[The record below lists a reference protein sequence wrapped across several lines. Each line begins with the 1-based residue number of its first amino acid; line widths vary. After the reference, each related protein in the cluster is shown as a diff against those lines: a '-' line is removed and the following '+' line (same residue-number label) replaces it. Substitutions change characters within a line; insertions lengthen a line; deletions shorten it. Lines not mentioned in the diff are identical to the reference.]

1 MTRPLISVM
10 IGVYN
15 AERYLAEAID
25 SVFAQSYRPLELIVG
40 GSGAEAAGG
49 GPPRRYGAALT
60 YARQENAGNGSAR
73 NHAVRL
79 ASGELFAFL
88 DADDRFV
95 PGKLEHQFAALQADP
110 TLDMVFGHVREFVSP
125 ELTDVQRATVRPPAP
140 QPLPW
145 PAPNLMLIRR
155 ESFAGVGPFSESL
168 RVGVTVD
175 WYARAAEAG
184 LRNAM
189 LPEVVLERRLHLTNN
204 GLRERDSRQQYLH
217 VLKAALD
224 RRRAHGSPA
233 SPDPAAVAKGDQEL

>member
-1 MTRPLISVM
+1 MTPPLISVM
-10 IGVYN
+10 VGVYN

-25 SVFAQSYRPLELIVG
+25 SVFAQSYRPLELIVVDD
-40 GSGAEAAGG
+40 GSDDGSAEVA
-49 GPPRRYGAALT
+49 RRYGATLT
-60 YARQENAGNGSAR
+60 YAWQENAGNGSAR

-95 PGKLEHQFAALQADP
+95 ADKLARQFAALQADP

-125 ELTDVQRATVRPPAP
+125 ELTDAQRATVRPPAP

-155 ESFAGVGPFSESL
+155 ESFARVGPFSESV

-184 LRNAM
+184 LRSAM

-224 RRRAHGSPA
+224 RRRAHASPA
-233 SPDPAAVAKGDQEL
+233 SPDPAAVARGDPEP

>member
-1 MTRPLISVM
+1 MTLPLISVM

-15 AERYLAEAID
+15 ADRYLAEAIE
-25 SVFAQSYRPLELIVG
+25 SVLAQNYRPLELIVVDDG
-40 GSGAEAAGG
+40 SDDGSGGIA
-49 GPPRRYGAALT
+49 RRYGDALI
-60 YARQENAGNGSAR
+60 YAHQENAGNGSAR

-79 ASGELFAFL
+79 ASGELYAFL

-95 PGKLEHQFAALQADP
+95 PGKLERQFAALDADP
-110 TLDMVFGHVREFVSP
+110 TLDMVFGHVQEFVSP
-125 ELTDVQRATVRPPAP
+125 ELTDAQRATVRPPAA

-155 ESFAGVGPFSESL
+155 ESFARVGPFSEDVK
-168 RVGVTVD
+168 VGVTVD

-184 LRNAM
+184 LKSMM
-189 LPEVVLERRLHLTNN
+189 LREVVLERRLHLTNN

-224 RRRAHGSPA
+224 RRRAQA
-233 SPDPAAVAKGDQEL
+233 TPDPPDAAGVAEADQT